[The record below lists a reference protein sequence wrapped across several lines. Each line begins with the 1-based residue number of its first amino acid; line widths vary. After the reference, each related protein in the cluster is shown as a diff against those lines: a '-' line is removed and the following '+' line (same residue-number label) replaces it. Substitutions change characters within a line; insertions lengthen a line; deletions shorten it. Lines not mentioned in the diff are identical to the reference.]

1 MADAHISPASHP
13 APAPAHG
20 PPAHGGG
27 RGHDEHAPEEPL
39 GPPDVRAW
47 AAALAGA
54 AIAALVAVA
63 LFVATQA

>member
-1 MADAHISPASHP
+1 MADADISPASHP
-13 APAPAHG
+13 APAHG
-20 PPAHGGG
+20 SPAHGGG
-27 RGHDEHAPEEPL
+27 RGHDEHAHEEPL
-39 GPPDVRAW
+39 GPLDLRAW